1 MNCDTFFKVCF
12 KESTLTS
19 ETCYNTT
26 EPTGDNTTFIPF
38 TTPNIVLFYTNTLCE
53 AVSTRVLPNI
63 SQYIDAF
70 SCMYLPLLL
79 ILGSSANYRNHNNF

>member
-1 MNCDTFFKVCF
+1 MNCDILFKVCF
-12 KESTLTS
+12 KESTLIP

-26 EPTGDNTTFIPF
+26 EPTRDNTTLIPF
-38 TTPNIVLFYTNTLCE
+38 TTSNRVLFYTNTLCE
-53 AVSTRVLPNI
+53 AVSTRENI

-79 ILGSSANYRNHNNF
+79 ILGFSVNYRSHNNF